1 MHGRGLILSVAH
13 DHINI
18 GDYKNVWAAVQVNV
32 RHYFCVHASCIFF
45 FFLARPSSIPYVV
58 LVVITC
64 QPRWGMIGAI
74 PAVNKS
80 CEPPRR
86 SRRVCVLQVINKIH

>member
-18 GDYKNVWAAVQVNV
+18 GDYKNVGLQSKSMFGITFVSMPVA
-32 RHYFCVHASCIFF
+32 FFF